1 MASSVIANMKTC
13 DKRSRITV
21 TARDDGS
28 MDVDIQTDC
37 DHVREYADRLR
48 TISME
53 DVVSFN
59 GSRIVDP
66 EVRGEMSATCLC
78 PIAVFSAAWQEMEM
92 LSKST
97 CRKVHTNE
105 IILDPDDGR
114 GGQVEGHRQDG
125 KRQRSR
131 HVPPRFPSDVPDEG
145 RAQGLHGFPEIH
157 LHLEGQL
164 FEEAGV
170 SR

>member
-21 TARDDGS
+21 IARDDGS

-105 IILDPDDGR
+105 IILDPDS
-114 GGQVEGHRQDG
+114 E
-125 KRQRSR
+125 
-131 HVPPRFPSDVPDEG
+131 
-145 RAQGLHGFPEIH
+145 
-157 LHLEGQL
+157 
-164 FEEAGV
+164 
-170 SR
+170 